1 MKQSDDREVAF
12 DFDYATHLFRQLS
25 KSHHKGKRQIIG
37 RIAEVKVV
45 CDNRTEKGCEGATKR
60 EKD

>member
-25 KSHHKGKRQIIG
+25 KSHHKGTFSYFCVYINKGFMSDMKRRLLI
-37 RIAEVKVV
+37 
-45 CDNRTEKGCEGATKR
+45 
-60 EKD
+60 